1 MVFCGNKEYD
11 FVLYALLWEHNNL
24 AFTERFQNNTQCV
37 CVWLYLWRDYTM
49 YMFEL
54 SVTCAMLI

>member
-24 AFTERFQNNTQCV
+24 VFTEGFRTIHNVYVCGSISGEIIQCIYLSLVHV
-37 CVWLYLWRDYTM
+37 CKV
-49 YMFEL
+49 
-54 SVTCAMLI
+54 I